1 MNLSVN
7 VNVDAMPPRVCGK
20 VGHAGGRGRR
30 GRAVTHVAAIRGVA
44 DTDYVPAFVDGRHSD
59 VADAGAHSEV
69 SHLCCCYRQLS
80 GQSLMA
86 LSLGIA
92 QQHISTLSHISF
104 HSRSELEVL
113 AADRAAISAV
123 ERNDQRV
130 RHVHLER
137 LTNTINNLLALEHI
151 MAVHVAASRDSAMDE
166 ASHTDDDDDA

>member
-1 MNLSVN
+1 MPH
-7 VNVDAMPPRVCGK
+7 DA
-20 VGHAGGRGRR
+20 AN
-30 GRAVTHVAAIRGVA
+30 RGVA

-59 VADAGAHSEV
+59 VADAGAHNDV
-69 SHLCCCYRQLS
+69 SHLCRCYRHLS

-92 QQHISTLSHISF
+92 QQHVSALSRINF
-104 HSRSELEVL
+104 HSRRELEVL

-137 LTNTINNLLALEHI
+137 LTSTINHLVALEHT
-151 MAVHVAASRDSAMDE
+151 MALHVAASTSDTQEQGAGDSSGSYSDE
-166 ASHTDDDDDA
+166 SGCSAVDVNARGSSAHVA